1 MAYSLP
7 ALGPIANVHH
17 SLPRAVWANPRCT
30 VTVAALAC
38 ARRDDSCC
46 FRRAPSN
53 SVRACAANAA
63 NFAQVRLQLTLLT
76 HVGFEAAV
84 EFGGGTAQR
93 HNRAQLARRYGVVMA
108 QG

>member
-1 MAYSLP
+1 M
-7 ALGPIANVHH
+7 
-17 SLPRAVWANPRCT
+17 
-30 VTVAALAC
+30 AALAC
-38 ARRDDSCC
+38 ARHSGRQLLLSPCPVEQ
-46 FRRAPSN
+46 RAP
-53 SVRACAANAA
+53 CAANAA

-93 HNRAQLARRYGVVMA
+93 YNRAQLARQYGVVMA

>member
-1 MAYSLP
+1 MAYSVP
-7 ALGPIANVHH
+7 ALGPDANVHH
-17 SLPRAVWANPRCT
+17 SLARAVWASPG
-30 VTVAALAC
+30 APWQHSH
-38 ARRDDSCC
+38 ARGARDGSCC

-53 SVRACAANAA
+53 SVRACAANAT

-93 HNRAQLARRYGVVMA
+93 HNRAQLARQYGVLMA